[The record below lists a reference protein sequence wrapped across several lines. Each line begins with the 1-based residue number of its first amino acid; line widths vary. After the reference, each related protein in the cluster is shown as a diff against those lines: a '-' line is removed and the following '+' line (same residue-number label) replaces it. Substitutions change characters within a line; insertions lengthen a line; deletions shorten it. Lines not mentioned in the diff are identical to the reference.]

1 MRGPARHFQACLY
14 DPSPMLPRLPHTQ
27 KVGRPSTRTG
37 QAASCG
43 HLREWL
49 QAPGSL
55 TARLRQ
61 HGRVTVKVLR
71 QGRQT
76 LWPQERLALRQSQG
90 HVREVLLLVN
100 GRVAVWAR
108 SSTPL
113 RAVKGPWRAIKGLGS
128 RPLAELLFERQ
139 RVQRDALIAQHLAKT
154 SPQSRHLQGQWPAG
168 EPAPQWARHS
178 VFWRHGQPL
187 QVMEAF
193 APWVAGCSPTARP
206 VIDPPQP

>member
-1 MRGPARHFQACLY
+1 MRGLPGQVQACLY
-14 DPSPMLPRLPHTQ
+14 DPSPMLPRLPRTL
-27 KVGRPSTRTG
+27 KPARPSARTCH
-37 QAASCG
+37 AASSG

-61 HGRVTVKVLR
+61 HGQVTVRVLR

-90 HVREVLLLVN
+90 HVREVLLLVD

-128 RPLAELLFERQ
+128 RPLAELLFER
-139 RVQRDALIAQHLAKT
+139 RHVQRDALIAQHIAKT
-154 SPQSRHLQGQWPAG
+154 SPQNRHLQCQWPAG
-168 EPAPQWARHS
+168 EPAPRWARRS
-178 VFWRHGQPL
+178 VFWRQGLPL
-187 QVMEAF
+187 QVMESF
-193 APWVAGCSPTARP
+193 APWLADFSPDPRP

>member
-1 MRGPARHFQACLY
+1 
-14 DPSPMLPRLPHTQ
+14 MLPRLPRTQ
-27 KVGRPSTRTG
+27 TLGRSSNRTG
-37 QAASCG
+37 PTALSG
-43 HLREWL
+43 HLRHWL

-61 HGRVTVKVLR
+61 HGPVTVQVLR

-76 LWPQERLALRQSQG
+76 LWPQEQMALRQTQG
-90 HVREVLLLVN
+90 HVREVLLLVD

-128 RPLAELLFERQ
+128 RPLAELLFERKH
-139 RVQRDALIAQHLAKT
+139 VQRDALIAQHIAKT
-154 SPQSRHLQGQWPAG
+154 SPQCRHLQGQWPAG
-168 EPAPQWARHS
+168 EPVPRWARRS
-178 VFWRHGQPL
+178 VFRHQGQPL

-193 APWVAGCSPTARP
+193 APWVGTCSPDPRA
-206 VIDPPQP
+206 VIDPPQG